1 MGLSLL
7 LICLPHNFNM
17 QMLITTN
24 QTPENN
30 PMKVWLS
37 ANQISVIKLKAKDKQ
52 VFKTL
57 YAVYAPLIYGAINRA
72 LNDDAKSA
80 EVLERTFLKAWES
93 VAEYDESKL
102 KIYTWLNR
110 IATQETVRLAF
121 EPKII

>member
-1 MGLSLL
+1 MSLALL
-7 LICLPHNFNM
+7 LLCLPHNFNM

-80 EVLERTFLKAWES
+80 EVLESTFLKAWES
-93 VAEYDESKL
+93 VADYDESKL
-102 KIYTWLNR
+102 KIYTWLNH
-110 IATQETVRLAF
+110 IATQETIKLAIK
-121 EPKII
+121 PKLI